1 MHDNGIHYVVP
12 VDVLLEYL
20 PWAELREYAGGDVS
34 LVVAGYQTLPVVVL
48 QDWWDNDDGDD
59 MLLEMMGEWPK
70 IINQ

>member
-1 MHDNGIHYVVP
+1 MHDNGTHYVVP

-20 PWAELREYAGGDVS
+20 PWAEFRSDRKV

-48 QDWWDNDDGDD
+48 QDWWDNEPDDD
-59 MLLEMMGEWPK
+59 MLLGMMGEWPK